1 MKNIGKKGLIN
12 VLLTDRKK
20 LLESYSRD
28 VFDIEFFQNYFN
40 EDCERYT
47 RYVMDNN
54 LTKDNEELQELLD
67 SIGCEE
73 SYYKVMYEKDHSYV
87 EKYIKELFTY
97 DILDENRFVID
108 EDDLSNLI
116 SPSYLSRI
124 LSDEGLYHDW
134 YPDVEQKTI
143 EDVLNDREKSV
154 LVQKMGKDTF
164 DFEDLRE
171 TDLMSELENIYS
183 ISLRQ
188 SYEDEIYNKVMDDLR
203 TFFDTKDIK
212 FDNDHKG
219 NNLLSINVD
228 NFLHGLVSSYYNDE
242 VYHDF
247 SITQDFSSFM
257 DVVKE
262 MMDYHDSYEKINSVN
277 LDYFYPE
284 MKIVEEMFHQYFEEE
299 IG

>member
-1 MKNIGKKGLIN
+1 
-12 VLLTDRKK
+12 
-20 LLESYSRD
+20 
-28 VFDIEFFQNYFN
+28 
-40 EDCERYT
+40 
-47 RYVMDNN
+47 
-54 LTKDNEELQELLD
+54 
-67 SIGCEE
+67 
-73 SYYKVMYEKDHSYV
+73 
-87 EKYIKELFTY
+87 
-97 DILDENRFVID
+97 
-108 EDDLSNLI
+108 
-116 SPSYLSRI
+116 
-124 LSDEGLYHDW
+124 
-134 YPDVEQKTI
+134 
-143 EDVLNDREKSV
+143 
-154 LVQKMGKDTF
+154 MGKDTF